1 MTLRGLGPGLA
12 TAVVIALAAT
22 FVSERYGG
30 PQFLFALLFGIAFN
44 FLATDPRTRPGIEFA
59 ARTVLRFGVGLLGA
73 RITLEQIAALG
84 MAPVLLVIGAVVAT
98 ILFGAWIARFLD
110 RSLAE
115 GVLTG
120 GAVAICGASAALAIS
135 AVLPRGER
143 SSQFTLLTVVGVTAL
158 STLAMI
164 LYPAAVPLLGLDAV
178 GAGLF
183 LGGTIHDVA
192 QVVGAGYMISPE
204 AGVNA
209 TFVKLLR
216 VAMLVPAVVAISLLF
231 RSRGESASHRAP
243 LLPWFLVLFVILVA
257 VNGTGWIP
265 PQAGEWLSGFSRWCL
280 VAAIAAL
287 GVMTSFAE
295 LAALGWQPVILMV
308 SETVFLAALIVVG
321 LMFFGL

>member
-12 TAVVIALAAT
+12 TAAVIALAAT

-44 FLATDPRTRPGIEFA
+44 FLATHPRTRPGIEFT

-73 RITLEQIAALG
+73 RVTLDHIAALG
-84 MAPVLLVIGAVVAT
+84 LGPVLLVIGAVVAT
-98 ILFGAWIARFLD
+98 IVFGACIGRLMD
-110 RSLAE
+110 RSFAD

-135 AVLPRGER
+135 AVLPRNER

-192 QVVGAGYMISPE
+192 QVVGAGLMISPE
-204 AGVNA
+204 VGVNA

-216 VAMLVPAVVAISLLF
+216 VAMLVPVVVALSLYF
-231 RSRGESASHRAP
+231 RSRGSPASRAR
-243 LLPWFLVLFVILVA
+243 LLPWFLILFVILVA
-257 VNGTGWIP
+257 VNSAGWIP
-265 PQAGEWLSGFSRWCL
+265 PQTGDAVAELSRWCL

-287 GVMTSFAE
+287 GVMTSFGE
-295 LAALGWQPVILMV
+295 LAALGWQPVILLAA
-308 SETVFLAALIVVG
+308 ETLFLAAIIVGG
-321 LMFFGL
+321 LLWFGI

>member
-1 MTLRGLGPGLA
+1 MTRLWPGFGVAALI
-12 TAVVIALAAT
+12 AVTAT

-44 FLATDPRTRPGIEFA
+44 FLATDPRTRPGIEFT

-73 RITLEQIAALG
+73 RITLEEIAALG
-84 MAPVLLVIGAVVAT
+84 LAPVLLVMGAVVVT
-98 ILFGAWIARFLD
+98 VLFGAGIARWFD
-110 RSLAE
+110 RSRAE

-135 AVLPRGER
+135 AALPRSER

-164 LYPAAVPLLGLDAV
+164 FYPAAVPLLGLDDAA
-178 GAGLF
+178 AGVF

-192 QVVGAGYMISPE
+192 QVVGAGLMISPE
-204 AGVNA
+204 AGATA

-216 VAMLVPAVVAISLLF
+216 VAMLVPVVVAVALIF
-231 RSRGESASHRAP
+231 RQRGGAADSRAP
-243 LLPWFLVLFVILVA
+243 LLPWFLVLFVAFVA
-257 VNGTGWIP
+257 VNSAGWIP
-265 PQAGEWLSGFSRWCL
+265 PQAAHALASASRWCL

-308 SETVFLAALIVVG
+308 SETAFLAALIVGG
-321 LMFFGL
+321 LLWLGI

>member
-1 MTLRGLGPGLA
+1 LIRLWPGFGVATLI
-12 TAVVIALAAT
+12 AVTAT

-44 FLATDPRTRPGIEFA
+44 FLSMDPRTRPGIEFT

-73 RITLEQIAALG
+73 RITVEQISALG
-84 MAPVLLVIGAVVAT
+84 VAPVLLVMGAVLAT
-98 ILFGAWIARFLD
+98 IVFGTVVARAIKLP
-110 RSLAE
+110 SAE

-135 AVLPRGER
+135 AVLPKTER
-143 SSQFTLLTVVGVTAL
+143 SSHFTLLTVVGVTAL

-164 LYPAAVPLLGLDAV
+164 FYPALVPLLKLDAA

-204 AGVNA
+204 AGVTA

-216 VAMLVPAVVAISLLF
+216 VALLVPVVMTLTLVF
-231 RSRGESASHRAP
+231 HGRGRAGARTP
-243 LLPWFLVLFVILVA
+243 LLPWFLVMFVLLA
-257 VNGTGWIP
+257 AANSAGWVP
-265 PQAGEWLSGFSRWCL
+265 PQAGDSLASLSRWCF

-287 GVMTSFAE
+287 GVMTSFGE
-295 LAALGWQPVILMV
+295 LAALGWQPVILLV
-308 SETVFLAALIVVG
+308 SETLFLGILIMGG
-321 LMFFGL
+321 LLWLGI